1 MEDDEITDAD
11 ELTWNSDGIA
21 WDAATRLDVA
31 DVLTGTFAHAA
42 WTLIFL
48 DDHFFALMVLVF
60 SEGMEDAVSGALEAT
75 AERVV
80 FALVV
85 VVAHFA
91 AAGVFDGDFFVVGLD
106 VCGGSATLVLDVV
119 GWVGAAAVV
128 SLGDV

>member
-1 MEDDEITDAD
+1 MAGD
-11 ELTWNSDGIA
+11 SDGVA
-21 WDAATRLDVA
+21 RDAATRLDVA
-31 DVLTGTFAHAA
+31 DVLAHAFTHAA
-42 WTLIFL
+42 WALIFFN
-48 DDHFFALMVLVF
+48 HYFLVVVVIVV
-60 SEGMEDAVSGALEAT
+60 SERVEDAVSGALQAT

-91 AAGVFDGDFFVVGLD
+91 AAGVFDGDFFFVDLD